1 MEKET
6 AYLRDNSKLMA
17 DWNYEKNRD
26 LNPYE
31 LKSKSNKKVY
41 WKCHVCGYEWCAV
54 ISSRTIGNGCP
65 QCSGKVP
72 VKGKT
77 DLATTHP
84 HLAEEWDY
92 EKNGTLTPSDVK
104 AGSGKRVWWKCK
116 ICGGEW
122 DAVIYS
128 RSSGSKSGCPYC
140 SGKRP
145 LKGKTD
151 LATTHPHLAEE
162 WNYEKNGTLTPSMV
176 PPGSKKK
183 VWWVCE
189 KGHEWKATIYSRSGK
204 NAVGCPKCA
213 EQLHTSFP
221 EQAIYYYL
229 KQFDISIRNREII
242 CGREVDIFL
251 PSLNTAI
258 EYDGLYYL
266 GDVIQYL
273 IKELFG
279 KTTGQINVIQDKQKI
294 LESYKQGTLANS
306 LGVKYPELAIQWH
319 PTKNGTLSPESFSP
333 GSHEK
338 IWWACPICGNEWE
351 ATIKDRVYGGRC
363 PVCVGKKVNPGV
375 NDIATT
381 HPELVKEWHPTK
393 NGTLTPSVVS
403 RGKHTTVWWICEK
416 GHDWEETVAARIR
429 GRGCP
434 YCANKRVWKGFND
447 LATVNPRL
455 AEDWHPTKNEK
466 KPDEVVY
473 GSSKKAWWKCKVCGH
488 EWEAVIV
495 SRNKG
500 IGCPECAKKKRKE
513 SLSRKK
519 TLNGQQK

>member
-1 MEKET
+1 M
-6 AYLRDNSKLMA
+6 
-17 DWNYEKNRD
+17 
-26 LNPYE
+26 
-31 LKSKSNKKVY
+31 
-41 WKCHVCGYEWCAV
+41 
-54 ISSRTIGNGCP
+54 
-65 QCSGKVP
+65 
-72 VKGKT
+72 
-77 DLATTHP
+77 
-84 HLAEEWDY
+84 
-92 EKNGTLTPSDVK
+92 
-104 AGSGKRVWWKCK
+104 
-116 ICGGEW
+116 
-122 DAVIYS
+122 
-128 RSSGSKSGCPYC
+128 
-140 SGKRP
+140 
-145 LKGKTD
+145 
-151 LATTHPHLAEE
+151 
-162 WNYEKNGTLTPSMV
+162 
-176 PPGSKKK
+176 
-183 VWWVCE
+183 
-189 KGHEWKATIYSRSGK
+189 
-204 NAVGCPKCA
+204 
-213 EQLHTSFP
+213 
-221 EQAIYYYL
+221 
-229 KQFDISIRNREII
+229 
-242 CGREVDIFL
+242 DIFL

-258 EYDGLYYL
+258 EYDGLYYHNTPESKKRDEQKSKKIKDSGVRLIRVRESNSLKENIQISEDILTIPHRNVVDYL